1 MMNATRIS
9 DMTRDEKL
17 RAMEALWANLSE
29 DDVTLESPE
38 WHQEALKE
46 TEARLESGAE
56 QVLDW
61 ADAKRVLR
69 KRFE

>member
-1 MMNATRIS
+1 
-9 DMTRDEKL
+9 
-17 RAMEALWANLSE
+17 MEALWANLSE